1 MNYHLYFESKSLLFY
16 LGNKQLNIFHF
27 VKNIFFYEQYFNT
40 NLILIFQFDC
50 PKFSLYNPQNS
61 KQYISY
67 QLKNLHFKL
76 LQNVLKYLIFHF
88 QFKYSKLLI
97 KSQMIQILLISHLKK
112 NQYIILFQCVLLVL
126 TNLSFLNY
134 RYLSLFTKYLSN
146 YQMYM
151 KLNYHLVKILH
162 NSPNY

>member
-16 LGNKQLNIFHF
+16 PGNKQLNIFHF
-27 VKNIFFYEQYFNT
+27 VKNIFFYFNT

-76 LQNVLKYLIFHF
+76 LQNLLKYLIFHF

-97 KSQMIQILLISHLKK
+97 NSQMIQILIISHLEK

-134 RYLSLFTKYLSN
+134 RYLREALKTFFS
-146 YQMYM
+146 YQ
-151 KLNYHLVKILH
+151 
-162 NSPNY
+162 